1 MSQMSEQPSHHGG
14 SLEIWQCTQK
24 TYSLNLWLIGAGP
37 DGVEEIKRHRFFASI
52 DWNVS
57 TVIIT

>member
-1 MSQMSEQPSHHGG
+1 MMLSV
-14 SLEIWQCTQK
+14 C
-24 TYSLNLWLIGAGP
+24 LIDMNNVLICVTTGAGP

-57 TVIIT
+57 KIWEEYSVNTYI